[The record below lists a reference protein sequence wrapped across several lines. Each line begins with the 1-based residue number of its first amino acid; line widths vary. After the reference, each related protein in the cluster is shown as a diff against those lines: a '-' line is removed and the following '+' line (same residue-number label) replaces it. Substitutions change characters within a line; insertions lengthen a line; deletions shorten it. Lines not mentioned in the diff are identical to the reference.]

1 MGNSANKENDS
12 SSSTT
17 TSIGSRTRLESKEK
31 QLLNKEDM
39 TGDDISTIN
48 RKVPKEHP
56 TSASSATST
65 FLKKRFTLLVEDEE
79 DGQQDSYDSYGGSS
93 SSSNIVG
100 VGNEYELDTTIIE
113 TLQHPPVEVV
123 TPLDQRWKETWKQL
137 FCGGVAGSIAKTVTA
152 PFSRLAILYQVHSLV
167 TTKQN
172 QPNYAMTLSGG
183 AKKIIDRGGILS
195 LWKGNLTSVIHRFPY
210 SAINFYCYETSLDFL
225 VSHYQIPNRRASSKT
240 TSTTNNATPI
250 LRFLAGSISGTL
262 ACVVCYP
269 LDLVRTRL
277 TTQLPGK
284 EQYRGIIDAFTKIYC
299 KEGIRG
305 YYSGLGATLLVA
317 VPNFAISYTAYG
329 TLKEHVLE
337 DDLFYNM
344 RRVTTTTKTATSSQ
358 RNDGQPKE
366 TQEEPRLGFLAT
378 LFCGAASGMT
388 STILT
393 YPCDTIRRRMQIQ
406 SLHIQKEMNIQQ
418 NFQLIL
424 QKEGY
429 RGLYRGLTPELMK
442 VIPMVGVMFT
452 CYEYLKEQLEVT

>member
-1 MGNSANKENDS
+1 MKD
-12 SSSTT
+12 
-17 TSIGSRTRLESKEK
+17 L
-31 QLLNKEDM
+31 
-39 TGDDISTIN
+39 TGDEMIS
-48 RKVPKEHP
+48 RKVRNDHP
-56 TSASSATST
+56 TSTSSATST

-79 DGQQDSYDSYGGSS
+79 DGQETCYSYGGGSS
-93 SSSNIVG
+93 SSGGG
-100 VGNEYELDTTIIE
+100 VISEMDTTIIE

-123 TPLDQRWKETWKQL
+123 TPVDQRWTETWKQL
-137 FCGGVAGSIAKTVTA
+137 LCGGVAGSIAKTVTA

-167 TTKQN
+167 TTKQH
-172 QPNYAMTLSGG
+172 QPNYAVTLSGG
-183 AKKIIDRGGILS
+183 ARKIIDRGGILS

-225 VSHYQIPNRRASSKT
+225 VSHYQIPNRRPS
-240 TSTTNNATPI
+240 STTTNNHNATPI

-262 ACVVCYP
+262 ACVACYP

-284 EQYRGIIDAFTKIYC
+284 EQYRGIIDAFTKIYY

-344 RRVTTTTKTATSSQ
+344 RRVSTTTTSEMT
-358 RNDGQPKE
+358 DGQTK
-366 TQEEPRLGFLAT
+366 EEPRLGFLAT

-406 SLHIQKEMNIQQ
+406 SLHVQKEMNIQQ

-452 CYEYLKEQLEVT
+452 CYEYLKEQLDVT

>member
-1 MGNSANKENDS
+1 
-12 SSSTT
+12 
-17 TSIGSRTRLESKEK
+17 
-31 QLLNKEDM
+31 
-39 TGDDISTIN
+39 
-48 RKVPKEHP
+48 
-56 TSASSATST
+56 
-65 FLKKRFTLLVEDEE
+65 
-79 DGQQDSYDSYGGSS
+79 
-93 SSSNIVG
+93 VG

-452 CYEYLKEQLEVT
+452 CYEYLKEQLDVT

>member
-1 MGNSANKENDS
+1 MGRSATNKENDTS
-12 SSSTT
+12 TNSTT
-17 TSIGSRTRLESKEK
+17 TNSSISSRTDVYELKEK
-31 QLLNKEDM
+31 QQFHKMKNM
-39 TGDDISTIN
+39 TGDDDISLRS

-79 DGQQDSYDSYGGSS
+79 DGLQDSYYSYGGSNS
-93 SSSNIVG
+93 SSSNTSG
-100 VGNEYELDTTIIE
+100 GMGNELDTTIIE

-123 TPLDQRWKETWKQL
+123 TPVDQRWRETWKQL

-210 SAINFYCYETSLDFL
+210 SAINFYCYETSLGFL
-225 VSHYQIPNRRASSKT
+225 VSHYQIPNHRPSSKTSSTTTPNTTTNSSTTNTT
-240 TSTTNNATPI
+240 TSTTNHNATPI
-250 LRFLAGSISGTL
+250 LRFIAGSISGTL
-262 ACVVCYP
+262 ACVACYP

-284 EQYRGIIDAFTKIYC
+284 EQYRGIIDAFTKIYY
-299 KEGIRG
+299 KEGLRG

-344 RRVTTTTKTATSSQ
+344 RRVTTTMKTTTTTSSDI
-358 RNDGQPKE
+358 NDGQPKKTQE

-406 SLHIQKEMNIQQ
+406 SLHIQTEMNIQQ

-429 RGLYRGLTPELMK
+429 HGLW
-442 VIPMVGVMFT
+442 
-452 CYEYLKEQLEVT
+452 